1 MACAVSLVYPALKFA
16 AMVQARSITGGI
28 EMSDIPSWVR
38 KQALSREMQP
48 TVRIGKAGIT
58 DALYDEIKGQLATHS
73 LVKIKINRGLF
84 ARDGINEIWAHL
96 AEETSS
102 VVVISRG
109 NVGVLWRS

>member
-1 MACAVSLVYPALKFA
+1 MSLAYHALKFA
-16 AMVQARSITGGI
+16 AMAQDLSITGGI
-28 EMSDIPSWVR
+28 EMSDIPSKVR

-48 TVRIGKAGIT
+48 TVRIGKVGIT
-58 DALYDEIKGQLATHS
+58 DALYDEIRGQLATRS

-84 ARDGINEIWAHL
+84 ERDGIKEVWAHL

-109 NVGVLWRS
+109 NVAVLWRS